1 MRYSNDRPKAQT
13 ALAIALL
20 FFAIP
25 VLSKSY
31 LIVNFTNQFNG
42 LTPQWISF
50 YHPRRATSFDFRY
63 KDLPPS
69 WQHPRL
75 ATNPAVVK
83 IHHGRNRLHHIDFTK
98 HSDGNNDTIV
108 FQGRFEARFKPN
120 KVYYMGDITF
130 TEEGMSTEFSLETL
144 RSLCKDNETV
154 RSAKAIYLVF
164 QGPEPIKYDAPCA
177 QLELLAAPALEPTSE
192 TD

>member
-1 MRYSNDRPKAQT
+1 MRHSSYRPKSQA

-25 VLSKSY
+25 ALSKSY

-42 LTPQWISF
+42 LTPKWIGF
-50 YHPRRATSFDFRY
+50 YQRKLRVDHQFGYEGRQPQSLPR
-63 KDLPPS
+63 S

-75 ATNPAVVK
+75 KTNPAVVK
-83 IHHGRNRLHHIDFTK
+83 IQQGRNRLHHIDFTK
-98 HSDGNNDTIV
+98 HSKGNKDTII
-108 FQGRFEARFKPN
+108 FQGRYEAHFKPN
-120 KVYYMGDITF
+120 RVYYMGDITF
-130 TEEGMSTEFSLETL
+130 TDEGISTEFSLETL
-144 RSLCKDNETV
+144 RKVCKDNKIV

-177 QLELLAAPALEPTSE
+177 ELELLDTPAE
-192 TD
+192 